1 MLTWSSLCHRQ
12 FRTIQTSNTSA
23 QRKHF
28 GLVKTQFGSKKNW
41 LPCHKV
47 TCIMQNSCSLKIQN
61 GKPGQHYSRYY
72 SSKRCGSIL
81 LSWLSGCFRCGLRW
95 KCCVVRPMADQAL
108 VLLVFTLEVGSL
120 STDWELWNLLLWT
133 RTWCVYFLSLPMD
146 DWESS
151 WDSVVQSSSSDL
163 EFLTRLSM
171 HFEMLT
177 VSGHFCS

>member
-1 MLTWSSLCHRQ
+1 
-12 FRTIQTSNTSA
+12 
-23 QRKHF
+23 
-28 GLVKTQFGSKKNW
+28 
-41 LPCHKV
+41 
-47 TCIMQNSCSLKIQN
+47 
-61 GKPGQHYSRYY
+61 
-72 SSKRCGSIL
+72 
-81 LSWLSGCFRCGLRW
+81 
-95 KCCVVRPMADQAL
+95 VRPMADQAL
-108 VLLVFTLEVGSL
+108 VLLIFTLEVGSL

-146 DWESS
+146 DWERS

>member
-1 MLTWSSLCHRQ
+1 
-12 FRTIQTSNTSA
+12 
-23 QRKHF
+23 
-28 GLVKTQFGSKKNW
+28 
-41 LPCHKV
+41 
-47 TCIMQNSCSLKIQN
+47 
-61 GKPGQHYSRYY
+61 
-72 SSKRCGSIL
+72 
-81 LSWLSGCFRCGLRW
+81 
-95 KCCVVRPMADQAL
+95 VRPMADQAL